1 VDAPRVSRK
10 GRYSPY
16 PTDSVRI
23 NPSRWSLPSSIVL
36 VVFSDPKEGKPSVVA
51 RDRESEEG
59 KYCDNCTNCV
69 CNTDAAID
77 ALYIAA
83 VLSSHPGTPGAKIL
97 SKRKVVAAW
106 QRDVVTRSRF
116 PLQHPYLD
124 IFTPEIT
131 PDVTD
136 IRNVSADG
144 I

>member
-1 VDAPRVSRK
+1 MTIAPIAFV
-10 GRYSPY
+10 
-16 PTDSVRI
+16 I
-23 NPSRWSLPSSIVL
+23 LM
-36 VVFSDPKEGKPSVVA
+36 
-51 RDRESEEG
+51 
-59 KYCDNCTNCV
+59 
-69 CNTDAAID
+69 AAID
-77 ALYIAA
+77 TLYIAA
-83 VLSSHPGTPGAKIL
+83 VLSSHPGTPPGTKIL

-124 IFTPEIT
+124 VFTPEIT